1 MFGLTKLLSVQF
13 LFLFIVIASDAAVF
27 GQPQAVSTAAGRM
40 LQGQVEH
47 HEKLPP
53 LDADLQAG
61 VPFAESSIQK
71 KAKYASRW
79 IKIPAWFAGTFQTDG
94 SYIESAYDYATRKTV
109 QVKQV
114 VSSAGVEQR
123 GQQKDASGDIW
134 HFYIESGTSKSDQG
148 DRITYN
154 TIDWYGPEVITKDR
168 VVMRVQATSLV
179 VDKAT
184 GVIVDSFQREDL
196 KTYVPRDANTIAVKY
211 TSKSFDSRGLP
222 RDLQVGRSLHRRVA
236 PFTVIDQAGE
246 FDYAN
251 LFRDYQATEKT
262 GR

>member
-1 MFGLTKLLSVQF
+1 MFGFTKLLAI
-13 LFLFIVIASDAAVF
+13 LICLAAAIDTTTTPVSS
-27 GQPQAVSTAAGRM
+27 QPQAVSTAAGRM

-71 KAKYASRW
+71 KGKYASRW
-79 IKIPAWFAGTFQTDG
+79 IKIPSWFAGTFQTDG

-114 VSSAGVEQR
+114 VSSAGIEQR
-123 GQQKDASGDIW
+123 GQQKDSSGEIW
-134 HFYIESGTSKSDQG
+134 HFYFESGTSKSDQG

-154 TIDWYGPEVITKDR
+154 TIDWYGPEVVTKDR

-179 VDKAT
+179 VDKST

-222 RDLQVGRSLHRRVA
+222 RDLQTGRSLHRRIA
-236 PFTVIDQAGE
+236 PFTVLDRAGDY
-246 FDYAN
+246 DYAT
-251 LFRDYQATEKT
+251 LFRDYQSTEHA

>member
-1 MFGLTKLLSVQF
+1 MLRILVFFMVFLAASNACSV
-13 LFLFIVIASDAAVF
+13 LAEPHPVT
-27 GQPQAVSTAAGRM
+27 TAAGRV

-61 VPFAESSIQK
+61 APFAESSIQK
-71 KAKYASRW
+71 KARYASRW

-94 SYIESAYDYATRKTV
+94 SYIESAYDFATGKTV

-114 VSSAGVEQR
+114 VSSAGVEQH
-123 GQQKDASGDIW
+123 GQQKDSNGDIW
-134 HFYIESGTSKSDQG
+134 HFYVESGTSKSDQQ

-168 VVMRVQATSLV
+168 VVMRIQATSLV
-179 VDKAT
+179 VDRST
-184 GVIVDSFQREDL
+184 GVIVDSFQREDI
-196 KTYVPRDANTIAVKY
+196 KTYVPRDNDTIAVKY

-222 RDLQVGRSLHRRVA
+222 RDMQTGRSLHRKVA
-236 PFTVIDQAGE
+236 PFSVVNQSGDL
-246 FDYAN
+246 DYAN
-251 LFRDYQATEKT
+251 LFNDYLLSVKQSPTSN
-262 GR
+262 